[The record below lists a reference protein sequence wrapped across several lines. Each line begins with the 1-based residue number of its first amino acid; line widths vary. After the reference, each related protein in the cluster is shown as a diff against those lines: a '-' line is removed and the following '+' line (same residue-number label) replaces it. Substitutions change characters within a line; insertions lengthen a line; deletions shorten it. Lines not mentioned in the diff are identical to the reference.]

1 MPFHIQYDKVTGQ
14 IMATVDG
21 NFTPEVTDDR
31 SQLIF
36 DQSVETYALMV
47 DLDKV
52 EEGKFHEAGKDEA
65 TLLKADPSFEAID
78 DDDVIIP
85 E

>member
-1 MPFHIQYDKVTGQ
+1 MPFHIQYDKDTGQ

-21 NFTPEVTDDR
+21 NFTPEVGDDR
-31 SQLIF
+31 KQIIF

-52 EEGKFHEAGKDEA
+52 EEGKFHEAGKDEV
-65 TLLKADPSFEAID
+65 TLLKADPSFDVVA
-78 DDDVIIP
+78 DDDVVDP
-85 E
+85 

>member
-21 NFTPEVTDDR
+21 NFTPEITDDR
-31 SQLIF
+31 NQIIF
-36 DQSVETYALMV
+36 DKSVETYALMV

-65 TLLKADPSFEAID
+65 NLLKPDPSFDIVV
-78 DDDVIIP
+78 DDDVATP